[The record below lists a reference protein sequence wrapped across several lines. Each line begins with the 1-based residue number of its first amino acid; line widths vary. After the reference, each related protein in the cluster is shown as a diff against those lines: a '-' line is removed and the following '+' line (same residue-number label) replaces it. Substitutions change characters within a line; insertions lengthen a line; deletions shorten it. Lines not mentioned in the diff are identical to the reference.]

1 MNNNKLNNEKTII
14 NRMGTLKNIVKKYFY
29 ALNQKLIK
37 KFGFFN
43 SVTAANLAIG
53 TL

>member
-29 ALNQKLIK
+29 APKPKN
-37 KFGFFN
+37 
-43 SVTAANLAIG
+43 
-53 TL
+53 